1 MYDERNI
8 ENNEIG
14 NQNNEETIKS
24 YIDMRTGLIHQDF
37 SWFFDQNLG
46 DDED

>member
-8 ENNEIG
+8 EEVKI
-14 NQNNEETIKS
+14 QDQKTEEIKS
-24 YIDMRTGLIHQDF
+24 YIDSRTGLIHQDY
-37 SWFFDQNLG
+37 SWFFDHSCG

>member
-8 ENNEIG
+8 EEVKIED
-14 NQNNEETIKS
+14 QKTEEIKS
-24 YIDMRTGLIHQDF
+24 YIDIKSGLIHQDY
-37 SWFFDQNLG
+37 SWFFDHSCG

>member
-8 ENNEIG
+8 EEAKIQDQKTEEIV
-14 NQNNEETIKS
+14 S
-24 YIDMRTGLIHQDF
+24 YVDSKTGLIYQDY
-37 SWFFDQNLG
+37 SYFFGHSCG

>member
-8 ENNEIG
+8 EEVKIED
-14 NQNNEETIKS
+14 QKSEEEIKS
-24 YIDMRTGLIHQDF
+24 YIDSRSGLVYQDY
-37 SWFFDQNLG
+37 SWFFGHSCG

>member
-8 ENNEIG
+8 DEVKIQDQKTEEIV
-14 NQNNEETIKS
+14 S
-24 YIDMRTGLIHQDF
+24 YVDSKTGLIYQDY
-37 SWFFDQNLG
+37 SYFFGHSCG